1 MYKQSS
7 YNYFVQDGDKVV
19 YLNGITSKMF
29 AMSQAEHAK
38 MQILLQDLEKF
49 QVEYPTTFKYFEKQ
63 GFITTDDVDEISIL
77 LYRNRQAVFTDKNYM
92 LIINPTLECN
102 FRCWYCYEEHNQGF
116 MSQEVMTRIKRHIR
130 YMIEK
135 EKITSL
141 TLSWFGGEPFLYFDE
156 IVYPLSLFAQKLCSE
171 NGIPFFSNAT
181 SNGYLIDKDVALKM
195 VEIKLNHLQ
204 ITLDG
209 DENRHNKIRN
219 ANGSPSFQKI
229 IDNINLLLEM
239 SKDVTITLRINYD
252 KKTLFVSNW
261 NNVLNLFHTKYR
273 NRICVDFQ
281 QVWQTMTENQ
291 GENHKVLELQSLC
304 SKLGFQLQSNAVLFH
319 LGCGCICYGD
329 KYYHAELNY
338 DGKVYRCTSR
348 GYTEK
353 QLMGELGEDGIIKWN
368 EKMMAKRY
376 SKAPFENELCLTC
389 KYLPLCLGFCSQK
402 LLELS
407 EKELEELCCLR
418 YMDVYPE
425 TMILNYFHYLCERT
439 KDSRTV

>member
-1 MYKQSS
+1 M
-7 YNYFVQDGDKVV
+7 
-19 YLNGITSKMF
+19 
-29 AMSQAEHAK
+29 
-38 MQILLQDLEKF
+38 
-49 QVEYPTTFKYFEKQ
+49 
-63 GFITTDDVDEISIL
+63 
-77 LYRNRQAVFTDKNYM
+77 
-92 LIINPTLECN
+92 
-102 FRCWYCYEEHNQGF
+102 
-116 MSQEVMTRIKRHIR
+116 
-130 YMIEK
+130 
-135 EKITSL
+135 
-141 TLSWFGGEPFLYFDE
+141 
-156 IVYPLSLFAQKLCSE
+156 
-171 NGIPFFSNAT
+171 
-181 SNGYLIDKDVALKM
+181 
-195 VEIKLNHLQ
+195 
-204 ITLDG
+204 
-209 DENRHNKIRN
+209 
-219 ANGSPSFQKI
+219 
-229 IDNINLLLEM
+229 
-239 SKDVTITLRINYD
+239 
-252 KKTLFVSNW
+252 
-261 NNVLNLFHTKYR
+261 
-273 NRICVDFQ
+273 
-281 QVWQTMTENQ
+281 
-291 GENHKVLELQSLC
+291 LELQSLC